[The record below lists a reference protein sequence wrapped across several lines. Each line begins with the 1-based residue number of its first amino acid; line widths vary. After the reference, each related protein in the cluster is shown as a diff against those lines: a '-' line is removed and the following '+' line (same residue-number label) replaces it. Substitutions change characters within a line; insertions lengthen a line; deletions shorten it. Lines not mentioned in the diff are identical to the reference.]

1 MVTMTKKFAQLA
13 NWVAVMSGHPVV
25 FGFAILT
32 VVAWMVTGP
41 FFSFSDTWQLVMN
54 TWTNVATFLMVFLIQ
69 NSQNRDSSALQAKLD
84 ELIRT
89 SAARNSL
96 VGIERLTPEEI
107 EAIRQSVE
115 ALARQ
120 RSDGR

>member
-1 MVTMTKKFAQLA
+1 MCCDCERLPDGRRTVSVAARAPVPATQMQVCHGGRTYIRTRQHQDGEKFAQLA

-69 NSQNRDSSALQAKLD
+69 NSQNR
-84 ELIRT
+84 IRT
-89 SAARNSL
+89 ASH
-96 VGIERLTPEEI
+96 
-107 EAIRQSVE
+107 
-115 ALARQ
+115 
-120 RSDGR
+120 

>member
-1 MVTMTKKFAQLA
+1 MTKKFAQLA
-13 NWVAVMSGHPVV
+13 NWVALMSGHPVV
-25 FGFAILT
+25 FVFAILT
-32 VVAWMVTGP
+32 VVAWMATGP
-41 FFSFSDTWQLVMN
+41 FFSYSDTWQLIMN

-89 SAARNSL
+89 SGARNSL
-96 VGIERLTPEEI
+96 VGIEKLTPEEI
-107 EAIRQSVE
+107 ESIRQSVE

-120 RSDGR
+120 RSETRHE